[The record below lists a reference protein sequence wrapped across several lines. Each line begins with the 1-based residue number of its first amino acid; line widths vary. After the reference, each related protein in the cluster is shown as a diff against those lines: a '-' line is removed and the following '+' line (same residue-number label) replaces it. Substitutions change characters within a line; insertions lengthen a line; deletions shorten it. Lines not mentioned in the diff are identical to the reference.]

1 MVKFYRVFVLTLFVG
16 PFLSA
21 QTPAERQEIT
31 RDYDLAK
38 MAELRAEFLQSEQE
52 QRAQA
57 LEMAA
62 IKGWPETIQNQDGFI
77 GSLIGIY
84 ENGEPKYRI
93 THNREGGITTRAN
106 TLHTGGVTGLDLD
119 GQDMIV
125 GEWDGGAV
133 RQTHQLLAGRVDQI
147 DGATGSGDHATH
159 VAGTLIGNGTV
170 VNGAAKGMLPEG
182 TLWAHD
188 WFSDYPEMIDAA
200 ANGLLVSNHSY
211 GSNIQ
216 NAPLWRLGYYDNDAR
231 GLDNIHYT
239 APYYL
244 ACVSAGNDRQSGINP
259 GDGGFDYLTDMSTA
273 KNSLTVAA
281 TFEVLNYTG
290 PTSVAMSG
298 FSSWGP
304 TDDGRVKPDI
314 SGKGVNMY
322 SSVGGSNQAYANY
335 SGTSM
340 SSPNVAGSLILL
352 QQYYNQLNGAFMKG
366 ATLRGLALH
375 TADETGSADGP
386 DYRFGWGLLNV
397 QRGAEVIGGMND
409 SSYIIE
415 ETLNSGETIVFSVS
429 ATGGEPLVG
438 SVTWTDP
445 PGTPLPTNASSEDDP
460 TPMLKNDVD
469 FRLISAAGVES
480 FPWKLDPSNF
490 TAAATQG
497 DNNVDNIEKIEINGA
512 VGTYT
517 ARISHKG
524 ANLVDGLQDVS
535 IVISGMGTPDFLAL
549 THDGQVYLCV
559 GDATADFTVNYSPL
573 NGYTGGVS
581 FSVSGLPGGV
591 SADFSDPTL
600 SGAGSSTM
608 TLSGT
613 ENLAA
618 GDYELVIEV
627 AGTGETQSLPVVL
640 TVLSDDPSTV
650 PSSDLL
656 DPEDGAVDIPI
667 VYELQWSNGGPVV
680 TSYDVEVSRDI
691 DFTNVQFAQ
700 SSEFPSSL
708 ILGMQEGYT
717 YWWRVRGNTECA
729 VGEWSDA
736 FTFTVAGT
744 LGIESQQALG
754 LALYPNP
761 ASSAFNL
768 RSETPIQRV
777 ELRNVLG
784 QMVLSQNVQ
793 NTEALV
799 SVEHLSN
806 GTYFVRVYRDG
817 TSADLK
823 LIKQ

>member
-1 MVKFYRVFVLTLFVG
+1 MVKFYRVFVLTLFIG

-31 RDYDLAK
+31 RDYDFAK
-38 MAELRAEFLQSEQE
+38 MEELRAEFLQSEQE

-57 LEMAA
+57 LEIAA
-62 IKGWPETIQNQDGFI
+62 IKGWPETIQNQDGFF
-77 GSLIGIY
+77 GVLIGIY
-84 ENGEPKYRI
+84 ENGEPKYRV

-119 GQDMIV
+119 GEGMIV

-133 RQTHQLLAGRVDQI
+133 RQSHQLLVGRVNQI

-159 VAGTLIGNGTV
+159 VAGTLIGNGDV

-211 GSNIQ
+211 GAGIQ
-216 NAPLWRLGYYDNDAR
+216 GSPLWYLGYYDNDAR
-231 GLDNIHYT
+231 GLDNIQYN

-244 ACVSAGNDRQSGINP
+244 AIVSAGNDRQSGVNS
-259 GDGGFDYLTDMSTA
+259 GDGGFDYLTDMATA
-273 KNSLTVAA
+273 KNNMTVAA

-290 PTSVAMSG
+290 PGSVAMSG

-322 SSVGGSNQAYANY
+322 SSVGGSNSAYANY

-340 SSPNVAGSLILL
+340 SSPNVAGSLMLL
-352 QQYYNQLNGAFMKG
+352 QEHYNEITGEFMK
-366 ATLRGLALH
+366 ASTLKGLAIH
-375 TADETGSADGP
+375 TADETGAAPGP

-397 QRGAEVIGGMND
+397 QRGAEVISGMND
-409 SSYIIE
+409 SSYLIE
-415 ETLNSGETIVFSVS
+415 ETLVSGETIVFSVES
-429 ATGGEPLVG
+429 NGSDPLVA
-438 SVTWTDP
+438 SATWTDP
-445 PGTPLPTNASSEDDP
+445 PGTPLPANASSLDDP
-460 TPMLKNDVD
+460 TPMLVNDLD
-469 FRLISAAGVES
+469 LRLFDTNAGIDYL
-480 FPWKLDPSNF
+480 PWKLDPGNF
-490 TAAATQG
+490 TAAATNG
-497 DNNVDNIEKIEINGA
+497 DNNVDVVEKVEISGA
-512 VGTYT
+512 TGEHAVFL
-517 ARISHKG
+517 SHKG
-524 ANLVDGLQDVS
+524 ANLLNGSQDVS
-535 IVISGMGTPDFLAL
+535 IIISNMGTPDFLAL
-549 THDGQVYLCV
+549 THNGQVYICV
-559 GDATADFTVNYSPL
+559 GDSNAEFTVNYTPL
-573 NGYTGGVS
+573 NGYTGGVTFTGGFPSGVSGS
-581 FSVSGLPGGV
+581 FSPG
-591 SADFSDPTL
+591 TL
-600 SGAGSSTM
+600 SGAGSSTL
-608 TLSGT
+608 TLSGL
-613 ENLAA
+613 ENLIA
-618 GDYELVIEV
+618 GDYNVQIDIE
-627 AGTGETQSLPVVL
+627 GTNIGHTLPLTL
-640 TVLSDDPSTV
+640 TVLSDDPSDV
-650 PSSDLL
+650 PVVDLL
-656 DPEDGAVDIPI
+656 NPENEEIDIPI
-667 VYELQWSNGGPVV
+667 VYEFEWDAGGPEV
-680 TSYDVEVSRDI
+680 TSYDLQVSRDV
-691 DFTNVQFAQ
+691 DFTNVQFSQ
-700 SSEFPSSL
+700 SEEFPSSL
-708 ILGMQEGYT
+708 VLGMQEGYT
-717 YWWRVRGNTECA
+717 YWWRVRPNTNCA
-729 VGEWSDA
+729 QGEWSDV

-777 ELRNVLG
+777 ELRNLLG

-793 NTEALV
+793 NTEAQI

-806 GTYFVRVYRDG
+806 GTYFIRVYRDG

>member
-1 MVKFYRVFVLTLFVG
+1 MLL
-16 PFLSA
+16 A
-21 QTPAERQEIT
+21 QTPAQRAELT
-31 RDYDLAK
+31 KDYDFVKL
-38 MAELRAEFLQSEQE
+38 AELRAEFLQKEQE
-52 QRAQA
+52 QRALA
-57 LEMAA
+57 LQMAA
-62 IKGWPETIQNQDGFI
+62 VKGWPETIQSEDGFY
-77 GSLIGIY
+77 GSLVGVY
-84 ENGEPKYRI
+84 ENGQPKYRI

-119 GQDMIV
+119 GQDMVV
-125 GEWDGGAV
+125 GEWDGSAV
-133 RQTHQLLAGRVDQI
+133 RETHQLLDGRVQQI
-147 DGATGSGDHATH
+147 DGATNWGDHATH
-159 VAGTLIGNGTV
+159 VAGTLVGNGTV

-188 WFSDYPEMIDAA
+188 WFSDYPEMITAA
-200 ANGLLVSNHSY
+200 GNGLLVSNHSY

-216 NAPLWRLGYYDNDAR
+216 NAPLWRLGYYDGDAR
-231 GLDNIHYT
+231 GLDNIHYN

-273 KNSLTVAA
+273 KNALTVAA

-290 PTSVAMSG
+290 PSSVAMSG

-322 SSVGGSNQAYANY
+322 SSVGGSNTAYANY

-340 SSPNVAGSLILL
+340 ASPNVAGSIVLL
-352 QQYYNQLNGAFMKG
+352 QQYYNQLNGSFMKG
-366 ATLRGLALH
+366 ATLRGLTIH

-397 QRGAEVIGGMND
+397 QRGAEVIAGRND

-415 ETLNSGETIVFSVS
+415 ESLASGETIVFSVS
-429 ATGGEPLVG
+429 ADGTEPLMG
-438 SVTWTDP
+438 SVTWTDL
-445 PGTPLPTNASSEDDP
+445 PGTSLPANATSLDDP
-460 TPMLKNDVD
+460 TPMLVNDID

-480 FPWKLDPSNF
+480 FPWRLDPGNF
-490 TAAATQG
+490 TAAATQA
-497 DNNVDNIEKIEINGA
+497 DNFVDNVEKIEIGGA

-517 ARISHKG
+517 AKISHKG
-524 ANLVDGLQDVS
+524 ANLANGVQDIS
-535 IVISGMGTPDFLAL
+535 IIITGMGTPDFLAL

-559 GDATADFTVNYSPL
+559 GDSAAEFTVNYNPL

-581 FSVSGLPGGV
+581 FSAAGLPSGV
-591 SADFSDPTL
+591 SASFSNPTL
-600 SGAGSSTM
+600 SDTGSSTM
-608 TLSGT
+608 TLSGV

-618 GDYELVIEV
+618 GDYAIEIDIV
-627 AGTGETQSLPVVL
+627 GTGETQTIPVTL
-640 TVLSDDPSTV
+640 SVLSDDPSAV
-650 PSSDLL
+650 PMSDLL
-656 DPEDGAVDIPI
+656 DPVDGAVDIPI
-667 VYELQWSNGGPVV
+667 VYELQWSNGGQSV

-729 VGEWSDA
+729 VGNWSPA
-736 FTFTVAGT
+736 FTFTVAGV
-744 LGIESQQALG
+744 LGIESQESLG
-754 LALYPNP
+754 LSLYPNP
-761 ASSAFNL
+761 ASQSFNL
-768 RSETPIQRV
+768 RSETPMQRI

-784 QMVLSQNVQ
+784 QLVLVEDIQSTEAQVAVDALSQ
-793 NTEALV
+793 
-799 SVEHLSN
+799 

-817 TSADLK
+817 VIANLK
-823 LIKQ
+823 LVKE